1 MGCVARSSLHPG
13 IGGAAAAHTR
23 PAYATATAHA
33 THATDAAA
41 HAAAAAATAAAVRC
55 GAHVLTQWPLRPAA
69 NGVALVEL
77 LRAAQ
82 RRCVHARHVRRAR
95 RPVAFRCR
103 CER

>member
-13 IGGAAAAHTR
+13 IGGAATAHAR
-23 PAYATATAHA
+23 PAYATATAH
-33 THATDAAA
+33 TTDATA

-55 GAHVLTQWPLRPAA
+55 DAHVRTQWPLGPAA

-77 LRAAQ
+77 LRTAQ

-95 RPVAFRCR
+95 RPVAFCFR